1 MKTSVS
7 YEYVRKSRTEGEVQ
21 RAWVMNA
28 RNRGLPSLTIRRVIE
43 QWKEGY
49 VSLLVSSED
58 VKQY

>member
-7 YEYVRKSRTEGEVQ
+7 YEYVRKSKTEGEVQ
-21 RAWVMNA
+21 RAWIA
-28 RNRGLPSLTIRRVIE
+28 DAYIRGLSLATVKNVIE